1 LNLFAKS
8 GLISSSGVFMK
19 LFAKYASPVVFF
31 AIIWATQ
38 FLSTVDKDMDLEQHV
53 QVQQELSSIIAD
65 YVKKNLPEMTNFKM
79 LSVYTKAPH
88 KGKVQAYFNY
98 SFETPTKNTNQV
110 AVTQLFGH
118 ATLQKIKNDPAPEW
132 ALNAIDME
140 GEDVTFTEP
149 MIITPSKDTPAA
161 KEQKDEESKQ

>member
-1 LNLFAKS
+1 
-8 GLISSSGVFMK
+8 MK
-19 LFAKYASPVVFF
+19 QFAKYASPFIFF

-38 FLSTVDKDMDLEQHV
+38 FLSAVDKDMNLEEHV
-53 QVQQELSSIIAD
+53 QLQQELSSIIAD

-98 SFETPTKNTNQV
+98 SFETPTKSTNQV
-110 AVTQLFGH
+110 ALTELFGH
-118 ATLQKIKNDPAPEW
+118 ATLQKIKDDPTPEW
-132 ALNAIDME
+132 ALNTIDME

-149 MIITPSKDTPAA
+149 LIVSPSKEVTPEND
-161 KEQKDEESKQ
+161 K